1 MLEAVADWLTEVERV
16 LVTVTLWDRLTE
28 VVADNDSVRVDDVEP
43 VIVTVVEGLI
53 VADRE

>member
-1 MLEAVADWLTEVERV
+1 VLEAVADWLTEVERV